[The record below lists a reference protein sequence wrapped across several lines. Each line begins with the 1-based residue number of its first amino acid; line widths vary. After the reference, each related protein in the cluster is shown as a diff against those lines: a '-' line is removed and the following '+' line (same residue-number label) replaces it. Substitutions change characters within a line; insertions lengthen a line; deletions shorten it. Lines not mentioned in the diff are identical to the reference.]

1 MLKYKYKIKNN
12 MLKKTGSN
20 KDKTPQ
26 FAKKINIQFKN
37 PDLLKQAFVHRSFLN
52 EHPNFKLNNNE
63 RLEFLGDAVLELIST
78 EFLFNEFPKRPEG
91 DLTNIRAS
99 LVDSKSLTNTAELLD
114 IEKYLFLSHGE
125 SKEKNTKARKYILAN
140 CVEAVIGAIY
150 LDQGYKKTEKFIKKY
165 ILSRAQKI
173 VENELYL
180 DPKTKFQEKAQE
192 LYNIT
197 PYYKLIDEKGPDH
210 KKIFTVGLYIEK
222 KLVTKGVG
230 SSKQE
235 AEVNAAAKGLK
246 NKNW

>member
-1 MLKYKYKIKNN
+1 MLNKIHPKE
-12 MLKKTGSN
+12 N
-20 KDKTPQ
+20 KISQ
-26 FAKKINIQFKN
+26 FAKKININFN
-37 PDLLKQAFVHRSFLN
+37 NLDLLKQAFVHRSFLN
-52 EHPNFKLNNNE
+52 EHPNFKLKNNE

-78 EFLFNEFPKRPEG
+78 EFLFNKFPERPEG

-99 LVDSKSLTNTAELLD
+99 LVDSKSLTNTAEILN

-140 CVEAVIGAIY
+140 CIEAIIGAIY

-165 ILSRAQKI
+165 ILSRTQKI

-180 DPKTKFQEKAQE
+180 DPKTKFQEKSQE

-197 PYYKLIDEKGPDH
+197 PYYKLINEKGPDH
-210 KKIFTVGLYIEK
+210 KKTFTVGLYIEK
-222 KLVTKGVG
+222 KLISRAVG

-235 AEVNAAAKGLK
+235 AEVNAALTGLK
-246 NKNW
+246 NENW